1 MRSILFCI
9 RLSIF
14 RLRPGRMRAH
24 LCKYHFNQG
33 CCLPSSSGLLPFSGI
48 CKGFVRQLSGV
59 CQDTWIFD
67 ASTSYLD
74 LYSYFNR
81 CIHISWRKN
90 GVSSNLLLIAN
101 FFNSMQLYEYS
112 LKTVALISDYF
123 YILPSSFSCLISLC
137 FSLFLSFF
145 PPFCISFLI

>member
-1 MRSILFCI
+1 MTFRLRNAEKSNSFINSYSTNTKMRSILFCI

-59 CQDTWIFD
+59 CQAFVRHLSGICQVFVRHLSGVCQAFIRRLSDFCQ
-67 ASTSYLD
+67 A
-74 LYSYFNR
+74 FVR
-81 CIHISWRKN
+81 CLS
-90 GVSSNLLLIAN
+90 GV
-101 FFNSMQLYEYS
+101 
-112 LKTVALISDYF
+112 
-123 YILPSSFSCLISLC
+123 C
-137 FSLFLSFF
+137 
-145 PPFCISFLI
+145 